1 MTRAMLA
8 KALRRVREGAGLS
21 QSDIARAT
29 GLPTSSVSRYE
40 SGLREAPLDVVA
52 AWASACGRDL
62 RLDFPLAGT
71 PDPAAA
77 EIAALRAQVANL
89 QSRIDAAA
97 ALLTE
102 KP

>member
-8 KALRRVREGAGLS
+8 KALRRLREGAGLS
-21 QSDIARAT
+21 QDDLAQRI
-29 GLPTSSVSRYE
+29 GLLQSTISRIENGKQEPVPTQM
-40 SGLREAPLDVVA
+40 A
-52 AWASACGRDL
+52 AWATACGRDL

-77 EIAALRAQVANL
+77 EIAALRAQVATL
-89 QSRIDAAA
+89 QARIDAAA

-102 KP
+102 KL